1 MFVTRSLPVFQ
12 ICELQIWKWNEW
24 KNILISQP
32 VERPGIEVSLKQ
44 LHERKTPITYKYPW
58 PLGDCMYRLQ
68 RRLLLVSYCLSVV
81 CVLFS
86 VFNFLLSVLSHLM
99 IAPLRNSNRFGI
111 VIKIIIIKDYLLF
124 LIPFNSEIFVI
135 NLIRGNIIAHSWV
148 SFDSNQQFIYSGVCF
163 RGFELCIEKWSN
175 QKYEV
180 FY

>member
-1 MFVTRSLPVFQ
+1 
-12 ICELQIWKWNEW
+12 
-24 KNILISQP
+24 
-32 VERPGIEVSLKQ
+32 
-44 LHERKTPITYKYPW
+44 
-58 PLGDCMYRLQ
+58 
-68 RRLLLVSYCLSVV
+68 
-81 CVLFS
+81 
-86 VFNFLLSVLSHLM
+86 M

-124 LIPFNSEIFVI
+124 FIPFNSEIFVI